1 MIHQHPARWMGLWLA
16 LGLLLSLCAYPYLSQ
31 AVFSDDDG
39 HILQLAIE
47 APYLGAY
54 YMNEV
59 YQQLSVV
66 HYTPVAL
73 TIYRL
78 MFELFGVTAT
88 PFLILQIGLL
98 GLCAALAGA
107 WCHRHT
113 QQVSAGLMAILL
125 IASLSSVWPMAARF
139 YTLHYGLGALFSLLL
154 LLHLQKKSPLTAV
167 EQTQALATS
176 FVLALLSLL
185 SKEIY
190 APLVLALWAWA
201 AFQKHR
207 PQAIGLLL
215 AMLVYAG
222 LRLHVL
228 GFSTEGR
235 AGNSLLADLQSL
247 QADTLVHFA
256 KWYVQTHALLLLATV
271 LALVLRPLQTL
282 KNILVACLLVLPVLA
297 APHAFID
304 PAQHADR
311 LFFAFDLAMCCA
323 LALALHSKAAAPH
336 WPKWVL
342 LLALP
347 WGVFS
352 THAAMQ
358 TKQQELA
365 NDPSQKITRQ
375 ILNAEAL
382 QPLTILTW
390 PDYKQGGLMRLR
402 ASLGIPLR
410 ITQNCQEALQAQ
422 SQGQEIWNFD
432 RQGQRLDPLRLSE
445 GCQPL
450 LGHGPEPVTEI
461 IHPSFIKGVL
471 QWQLQASPELQIGIQ
486 FPDRGMTFSTG
497 HMRERL
503 VRPRNGEPYRLYAH
517 QGTQWWFS
525 ELRHMN
531 VQAR

>member
-47 APYLGAY
+47 APFLGAY
-54 YMNEV
+54 YKPEI

-73 TIYRL
+73 TVYRL

-88 PFLILQIGLL
+88 PFLILQLGLL

-107 WCHRHT
+107 WCHRQT

-154 LLHLQKKSPLTAV
+154 LLHLQNKPPSSAV
-167 EQTQALATS
+167 QPTLALVTS
-176 FVLALLSLL
+176 FVLALLALL

-190 APLVLALWAWA
+190 APLVLALWGWA
-201 AFQKHR
+201 AFRKHR

-235 AGNSLLADLQSL
+235 TGNSLLADLQSL
-247 QADTLVHFA
+247 QAGTLVDFA

-271 LALVLRPLQTL
+271 LALVLSPLQTL
-282 KNILVACLLVLPVLA
+282 KNSLIACLLVLPVLA
-297 APHAFID
+297 APHAFKE
-304 PAQHADR
+304 PALHADR

-323 LALALHSKAAAPH
+323 VALALHTKAAAPH

-358 TKQQELA
+358 SKQQQLST
-365 NDPSQKITRQ
+365 DPSQRITRQ
-375 ILNAEAL
+375 ILSAHPLAA
-382 QPLTILTW
+382 LTILTE
-390 PDYKQGGLMRLR
+390 PDYQQGGLMRLMIR
-402 ASLGIPLR
+402 QHIPLR
-410 ITQNCQEALQAQ
+410 ITQNCQEALHAQAQ
-422 SQGQEIWNFD
+422 GQMVWTFDTQGH
-432 RQGQRLDPLRLSE
+432 RQDPVGLSKR
-445 GCQPL
+445 CQPL
-450 LGHGPEPVTEI
+450 LAHGPEPVTEV
-461 IHPSFIKGVL
+461 IHPSFTRGVL
-471 QWQLQASPELQIGIQ
+471 QWQLHAPSGLQVGIQ
-486 FPDRGMTFSTG
+486 FPDRGLTLATPQ
-497 HMRERL
+497 MRERL
-503 VRPRNGEPYRLYAH
+503 VRPRDSEPYRLYAR
-517 QGTQWWFS
+517 QGEQWWFS
-525 ELRHMN
+525 ELRQMT
-531 VQAR
+531 VLTP

>member
-1 MIHQHPARWMGLWLA
+1 MTHQHPARWMGMWLA
-16 LGLLLSLCAYPYLSQ
+16 LGLLLSLCAYPYLSH

-39 HILQLAIE
+39 HILQLSIN
-47 APYLGAY
+47 APFLGAY
-54 YMNEV
+54 YMHDV

-78 MFELFGVTAT
+78 MFELFGITAT

-154 LLHLQKKSPLTAV
+154 LLHLQKKPPITATQ
-167 EQTQALATS
+167 QTLALATS
-176 FVLALLSLL
+176 FVLALLALL

-190 APLVLALWAWA
+190 APLVLALWGWA
-201 AFQKHR
+201 AFRRHT
-207 PQAIGLLL
+207 PQAMGLLL
-215 AMLVYAG
+215 AMLVYVG
-222 LRLHVL
+222 LRFHVL

-235 AGNSLLADLQSL
+235 TGNSLLGDLQSL

-271 LALVLRPLQTL
+271 LALALRPLQTL
-282 KNILVACLLVLPVLA
+282 KNILIACLLVLPVLA
-297 APHAFID
+297 APHAFKE
-304 PAQHADR
+304 PALHADR
-311 LFFAFDLAMCCA
+311 LFFAFDMALCCA
-323 LALALHSKAAAPH
+323 LALALHSKVAPH
-336 WPKWVL
+336 WPKWLL

-347 WGVFS
+347 WGIFN

-358 TKQQELA
+358 TKQQQLT

-375 ILNAEAL
+375 ILNAQAL

-390 PDYKQGGLMRLR
+390 PDYQQGGLMRLKAR
-402 ASLGIPLR
+402 LGIPLR
-410 ITQNCQEALQAQ
+410 ITQNCQEVLLAQ
-422 SQGQEIWNFD
+422 SQGQEIWGFD

-445 GCQPL
+445 SCKPL
-450 LGHGPEPVTEI
+450 LGHGPEPVTELI
-461 IHPSFIKGVL
+461 RPAFIKGVL
-471 QWQLQASPELQIGIQ
+471 QWQLQASPALQIGIQ
-486 FPDRGMTFSTG
+486 FPDRGMTLPVS

-503 VRPRNGEPYRLYAH
+503 VRPRNDEPYRLYAN
-517 QGTQWWFS
+517 QGAKWWFS

-531 VQAR
+531 VQTR

>member
-139 YTLHYGLGALFSLLL
+139 YTLHYVLGGLFSLLL
-154 LLHLQKKSPLTAV
+154 LLHLQKKPPLTAV
-167 EQTQALATS
+167 QPTQALATS

-256 KWYVQTHALLLLATV
+256 KWYVQTHALLMLATV

-282 KNILVACLLVLPVLA
+282 KNILIACLRSVGVAARYVSGYLLTHPAEGQPRLIGADASHAWVSVYLPDVAQQDHASGGWLDLDPTNNQSGWASPGTDYVRLAIGRDFADVSPLRGVLLGGATHTLEVGVTVEP
-297 APHAFID
+297 
-304 PAQHADR
+304 
-311 LFFAFDLAMCCA
+311 FDL
-323 LALALHSKAAAPH
+323 
-336 WPKWVL
+336 
-342 LLALP
+342 
-347 WGVFS
+347 
-352 THAAMQ
+352 
-358 TKQQELA
+358 
-365 NDPSQKITRQ
+365 
-375 ILNAEAL
+375 
-382 QPLTILTW
+382 
-390 PDYKQGGLMRLR
+390 
-402 ASLGIPLR
+402 
-410 ITQNCQEALQAQ
+410 
-422 SQGQEIWNFD
+422 
-432 RQGQRLDPLRLSE
+432 
-445 GCQPL
+445 
-450 LGHGPEPVTEI
+450 
-461 IHPSFIKGVL
+461 
-471 QWQLQASPELQIGIQ
+471 
-486 FPDRGMTFSTG
+486 
-497 HMRERL
+497 
-503 VRPRNGEPYRLYAH
+503 
-517 QGTQWWFS
+517 
-525 ELRHMN
+525 
-531 VQAR
+531 

>member
-1 MIHQHPARWMGLWLA
+1 MTQKNHARWWGLWLG
-16 LGLLLSLCAYPYLSQ
+16 LGLLLALCAYPYLSQ

-39 HILQLAIE
+39 HILQLAID

-54 YMNEV
+54 YMHEV

-66 HYTPVAL
+66 HYTPMAL
-73 TIYRL
+73 TVYRL

-154 LLHLQKKSPLTAV
+154 LLHLQKKPPITATL
-167 EQTQALATS
+167 QTLALATS
-176 FVLALLSLL
+176 FVLALLALM

-190 APLVLALWAWA
+190 APLVLALWGWTV
-201 AFQKHR
+201 FRRHT
-207 PQAIGLLL
+207 PQAMGLLL

-235 AGNSLLADLQSL
+235 TGNSLLGDLLSL

-271 LALVLRPLQTL
+271 LALVLSPLQTL
-282 KNILVACLLVLPVLA
+282 KNILIACLLVLPVLA
-297 APHAFID
+297 APHAFKA
-304 PAQHADR
+304 PTLHADR

-358 TKQQELA
+358 SKQELLA

-375 ILNAEAL
+375 ILNAQTL
-382 QPLTILTW
+382 QPMTILTW
-390 PDYKQGGLMRLR
+390 PDYQQGGLMRLMAR
-402 ASLGIPLR
+402 QGMPLR
-410 ITQNCQEALQAQ
+410 ITQNCQEALLAQ
-422 SQGQEIWNFD
+422 SQGQEIWRFD

-445 GCQPL
+445 SCQPL

-461 IHPSFIKGVL
+461 IHPAFINGVL
-471 QWQLQASPELQIGIQ
+471 QWQLQASPALQIGIQ
-486 FPDRGMTFSTG
+486 FPDRGMTLSAS